1 MPITAG
7 TSMQSTHEAGRSHP
21 RHLAGTLD
29 RMLSAE
35 FRIIYDFGAGNGAD
49 LPYYLLKADRV
60 VAVEANPVHCDEIRS
75 HLAEPL
81 TSGRLVVVNAVLD
94 VAPGS
99 RDVPFYIHKTRP
111 WLSQYPRPAAEQC
124 AAFTETLLPA
134 RNVVDMIREYGDPY
148 YVKIDLEHFDH
159 VILRAL
165 FEQGIRPPY
174 ISAEAHTAEVFA
186 ILLALGGYQSFKL
199 VDGPTVRTRYRD
211 RTISTTKGTTKHSFA
226 HAAAGP
232 FGNDIDGPWM
242 APNPFLRLL
251 GYAGLGARNTY
262 KDIHASRVDP
272 ADPNHSPQPQFRITV
287 DF

>member
-1 MPITAG
+1 M
-7 TSMQSTHEAGRSHP
+7 M
-21 RHLAGTLD
+21 
-29 RMLSAE
+29 SAE
-35 FRIIYDFGAGNGAD
+35 SRIIYDCGAGNGAD

-60 VAVEANPVHCDEIRS
+60 VAVEANPVHCNEIRS

-81 TSGRLVVVNAVLD
+81 ASGRLVVVNAVLD
-94 VAPGS
+94 VAPVS

-134 RNVVDMIREYGDPY
+134 RNVVDVIREYGDPY

-165 FEQGIRPPY
+165 FEQGIHPPY

-199 VDGPTVRTRYRD
+199 VDGATVRTRYDD

-226 HAAAGP
+226 HASAGP

-242 APNPFLRLL
+242 APNSFLRLL
-251 GYAGLGARNTY
+251 GYAGLGARNAY

>member
-1 MPITAG
+1 MR
-7 TSMQSTHEAGRSHP
+7 STLEAGHSYLGHP
-21 RHLAGTLD
+21 VATLE
-29 RMLSAE
+29 RMMSSE
-35 FRIIYDFGAGNGAD
+35 PGIIYDFGAGNGAD

-60 VAVEANPVHCDEIRS
+60 VAVEANPVHCAEIRA

-81 TSGRLVVVNAVLD
+81 ASGRLVVVNAVLD

-111 WLSQYPRPAAEQC
+111 WLSQYPRPTAERC

-134 RNVVDMIREYGDPY
+134 RNVVDVIREYGAPH

-165 FEQGIRPPY
+165 FERDIRPPY

-199 VDGPTVRTRYRD
+199 VDGATVRSRYAD
-211 RTISTTKGTTKHSFA
+211 RTITTTRGTTTHSFA
-226 HAAAGP
+226 HASAGP

-242 APNPFLRLL
+242 TPNAFQQLL
-251 GYAGLGARNTY
+251 GYAGLGARNSY

-272 ADPNHSPQPQFRITV
+272 ADPNHAPQPQFRVTV